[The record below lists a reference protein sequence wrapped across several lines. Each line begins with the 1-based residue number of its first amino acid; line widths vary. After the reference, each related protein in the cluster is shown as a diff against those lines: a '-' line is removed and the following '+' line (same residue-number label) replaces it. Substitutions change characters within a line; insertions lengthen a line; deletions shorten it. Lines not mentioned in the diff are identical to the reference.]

1 MIINYN
7 KVVDKLG
14 AEMDT
19 KVLQSKL
26 IASNIANVDTPGYI
40 AKDLKF
46 DHVLKQ
52 NVDELNL
59 TMKVTNPR
67 HMTNGVPGILNN
79 EIVEDPNPGRPDGN
93 NVNIDDELLKLSENN
108 IQYNVAVQL
117 LAKHMG
123 HIKDSIQQAG
133 K

>member
-7 KVVDKLG
+7 KIVDKLG

-26 IASNIANVDTPGYI
+26 IASNIANVDTPGYVS
-40 AKDLKF
+40 KDLKF

-52 NVDELNL
+52 NADELNIA
-59 TMKVTNPR
+59 MKVTNPK
-67 HMTNGVPGILNN
+67 HMTDGVSGILNN
-79 EIVEDPNPGRPDGN
+79 EIVENPNPGRPDGN
-93 NVNIDDELLKLSENN
+93 NVNIDEEMLKLSENN

-117 LAKHMG
+117 LAKHMA

-133 K
+133 R

>member
-7 KVVDKLG
+7 KIVDKLG

-26 IASNIANVDTPGYI
+26 IASNIANVDTPGYVS
-40 AKDLKF
+40 KYLKF

-52 NVDELNL
+52 NADELNIA
-59 TMKVTNPR
+59 MKVTNPK
-67 HMTNGVPGILNN
+67 HMTDGVSGILNN
-79 EIVEDPNPGRPDGN
+79 EIVENPNPGRPDGN
-93 NVNIDDELLKLSENN
+93 NVNIDEEMLKLSENN

-117 LAKHMG
+117 LAKHMA

-133 K
+133 R